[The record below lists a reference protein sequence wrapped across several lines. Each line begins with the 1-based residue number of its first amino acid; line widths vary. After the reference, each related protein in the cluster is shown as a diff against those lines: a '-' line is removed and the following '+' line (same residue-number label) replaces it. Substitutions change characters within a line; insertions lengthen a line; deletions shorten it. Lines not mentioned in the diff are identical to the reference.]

1 METLYSERA
10 DAMKPLADRIA
21 LVTGASRG
29 IGRAIAVRLARDG
42 AVVGIHYRA
51 ERDKAQRTLDEI
63 RSDGGDGFLVAADLA
78 DPAGAAQLAEALIA
92 ELGTRRDPPTLDILV
107 NNAGIDDRKTI
118 EQVTEAEFDR
128 MLQINFKSP
137 FFLIQKLI
145 PVLADGGR
153 IINISSMAERLSFPT
168 MPVYAPTKA
177 ALSTLSRIL
186 AVHLG
191 PRGITVNAVLPGA
204 TATDL
209 NPAASDPQRSAAIR
223 DSVALGR
230 IASPEDIA
238 PIVAFLASKDGGW
251 ITGETIEASGGQRL

>member
-1 METLYSERA
+1 
-10 DAMKPLADRIA
+10 MKPLADRIA

-29 IGRAIAVRLARDG
+29 IGRAIAVRLAQDG

-51 ERDKAQRTLDEI
+51 ERDKAQQALDEI
-63 RSDGGDGFLVAADLA
+63 RAAGGDGFLVAADLA
-78 DPAGAAQLAEALIA
+78 AADGATQLADALIA
-92 ELGTRRDPPTLDILV
+92 ELRVRRDPPVLDILV

-128 MLQINFKSP
+128 MLQVNFKSP
-137 FFLIQKLI
+137 FFLIQKLL

-153 IINISSMAERLSFPT
+153 IINISSMAARLSFPT
-168 MPVYAPTKA
+168 MPVYASTKA

-204 TATDL
+204 TSTDL
-209 NPAASDPQRSAAIR
+209 NPLSDPQRAAAVR

-230 IASPEDIA
+230 IAGPEDIA

>member
-1 METLYSERA
+1 
-10 DAMKPLADRIA
+10 MKPLADRIA

-29 IGRAIAVRLARDG
+29 IGRAIAVRLGQDG
-42 AVVGIHYRA
+42 ALVGVHYRA
-51 ERDKAQRTLDEI
+51 ERDKAQQTLDEI
-63 RSDGGDGFLVAADLA
+63 RAAGGDGFLIAADLA
-78 DPAGAAQLAEALIA
+78 DPAGATQLGDALTA
-92 ELGTRRDPPTLDILV
+92 ELRARRDPPRLDILV

-118 EQVTEAEFDR
+118 EQVTEADFDR

-137 FFLIQKLI
+137 FFLIQKLL
-145 PVLADGGR
+145 PVIADGGR
-153 IINISSMAERLSFPT
+153 IINISSMAARLSFPT

-186 AVHLG
+186 AAHLG

-204 TATDL
+204 TSTDL
-209 NPAASDPQRSAAIR
+209 NPLSDPARAAAVR

-230 IASPEDIA
+230 IAAPEDIA
-238 PIVAFLASKDGGW
+238 PIVAFLASKEGGW